1 MGVSSP
7 TFPDSCPKSTLVL
20 AELLTYLQ
28 TSQLNDGT
36 WEGQGGHENSI
47 FAWLALLADGSA
59 ASITAADDLAAYY
72 DNQTNAAIPQHGLH
86 HWKYFTVAIY
96 LSEYYNKT
104 STPRVL
110 IKLQTLY
117 TYLIDSQYKDISQ
130 LLLPQTHDVDPTKF
144 GFDGWR
150 HNPGFE
156 GYGPICMATGQG
168 ALALALM
175 DRVGVT
181 VDRTR
186 LDAAYEFLVKG
197 TGLNNYVWY
206 ACQDGSGGNPDAW
219 ADLGRTGATSIAYR
233 MSPYSHPI
241 YRARALN
248 YARFMGTHPQSFR
261 ETLGSPTMGMAY
273 AAMDAQFDP
282 GSFSQL
288 LDYNLWWFSL
298 SQ

>member
-1 MGVSSP
+1 MNSEWLWTRFSLPIGLRGVSFQPWNELAERHARCGNGLPGVSSP
-7 TFPDSCPKSTLVL
+7 TFPDSCPKSTLIL

-47 FAWLALLADGSA
+47 FAWLAWLADGSA

-86 HWKYFTVAIY
+86 HWKCFTVAIY

-110 IKLQTLY
+110 IKLQTPY

-130 LLLPQTHDVDPTKF
+130 LVLPRPHDVDPTKF
-144 GFDGWR
+144 GFDGWG

-168 ALALALM
+168 ALAPALM

-181 VDRTR
+181 VDRTPPRCR
-186 LDAAYEFLVKG
+186 LRIPRQGHWIKQLCVVCLIRMGREAIRMP
-197 TGLNNYVWY
+197 GLI
-206 ACQDGSGGNPDAW
+206 SGAPV
-219 ADLGRTGATSIAYR
+219 RHP
-233 MSPYSHPI
+233 SPI
-241 YRARALN
+241 
-248 YARFMGTHPQSFR
+248 G
-261 ETLGSPTMGMAY
+261 
-273 AAMDAQFDP
+273 
-282 GSFSQL
+282 
-288 LDYNLWWFSL
+288 
-298 SQ
+298 